1 MRVALLMAGLTPVPQ
16 CEVRDAFGR
25 FVAAVDLG
33 FPEARL
39 AIEYDGAYH
48 FEDNQIVRDDAR
60 IRRLERAG
68 WRVIRLSSVD
78 LRDLD
83 AVVRRIIEALAEAG

>member
-1 MRVALLMAGLTPVPQ
+1 MRDPS
-16 CEVRDAFGR
+16 GR
-25 FVAAVDLG
+25 FAGSVDLA
-33 FPEARL
+33 FPEVRL

-48 FEDNQIVRDDAR
+48 FEEAQIVRDDAR

-68 WRVIRLSSVD
+68 WRVIRLSSID

-83 AVVRRIIEALAEAG
+83 AVVRRILEALA